1 MPPGRVADLVV
12 KMGGDQAQKALY
24 GIVGT
29 VNLIGYALHLEH
41 AASVK
46 ILGPV
51 FESCIYI
58 VDNSELRSNV

>member
-29 VNLIGYALHLEH
+29 VNLIGYALHLAH

-58 VDNSELRSNV
+58 VDNSQLRSNV